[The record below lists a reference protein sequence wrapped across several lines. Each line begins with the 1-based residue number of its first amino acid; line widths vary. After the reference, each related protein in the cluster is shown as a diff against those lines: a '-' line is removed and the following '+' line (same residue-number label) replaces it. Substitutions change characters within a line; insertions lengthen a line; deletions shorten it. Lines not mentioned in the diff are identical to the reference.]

1 MPKNRLAIHGPN
13 ATVSGMK
20 RLAFPW
26 AGRCL
31 PALVCATLVGRAPV
45 ILAEEPPRPGSE
57 VTKSAGDRAHLL
69 PDDPDKAWAIV
80 ESEGRPPASPP
91 EWKGRQPTSDEVLAF
106 RKRKATGSGI
116 AADKARE
123 FFQRYKDHPKATEA
137 RRLHRQMLEV
147 SVSLGNEAKAAELD
161 ALGPDPEKAKEEAA
175 AAAVGAK
182 IQEAVAKARR
192 LQAQG
197 MEAVLGDFEKSL
209 DGLEKEFTGRP
220 EIYSAYLE
228 IAQLRGGQKARELIA
243 KVLKAEKLPDSIR
256 TLAGEQLKTLDRLG
270 KPVDMA
276 FTATDG
282 RKVDLA
288 QMKGKVVLV
297 DFWATWCGP
306 CVAEVPNV
314 VAAYER
320 LHPKGFEIVGIS
332 FDEEADALK
341 AFTAKHK
348 MAWAQYFDG
357 AGWKNKFG
365 AEFGIRGIPAMW
377 LIDKKGNL
385 RDLEARNDL
394 AKKVEALLA
403 EP

>member
-1 MPKNRLAIHGPN
+1 LAIAAPE
-13 ATVSGMK
+13 ATVSPMK
-20 RLAFPW
+20 RLVFPR
-26 AGRCL
+26 AGQFVT
-31 PALVCATLVGRAPV
+31 ALVGAAMVV
-45 ILAEEPPRPGSE
+45 LAEDANPPGAAGAK
-57 VTKSAGDRAHLL
+57 VSAARARLL
-69 PDDPDKAWAIV
+69 PDDADKAWAIV
-80 ESEGRPPASPP
+80 ESDGKPPAPP
-91 EWKGRQPTSDEVLAF
+91 AEWKGRQPNSDEVKAF
-106 RKRKATGSGI
+106 RQKKAIGSGI

-123 FFQRYKDHPKATEA
+123 FFERFKDHPKAAEA

-147 SVSLGNEAKAAELD
+147 SVSLGNDAKEAELQ
-161 ALGPDPEKAKEEAA
+161 ALGPDPEKAKDEAA
-175 AAAVGAK
+175 EAEVGAK
-182 IQEAVAKARR
+182 IQAAVAKARR

-197 MEAVLGDFEKSL
+197 MEAVLEDFEKSL
-209 DGLEKEFTGRP
+209 DGLEKEFAGRP
-220 EIYSAYLE
+220 EIYGGYLE
-228 IAQLRGGQKARELIA
+228 IAQLRGGQKAREILA
-243 KVLKAEKLPDSIR
+243 KVLKAEKLPDRIR
-256 TLAGEQLKTLDRLG
+256 AMAEDQLKTLDRVG
-270 KPVDMA
+270 KPVAIA

-314 VAAYER
+314 VAAYDR
-320 LHPKGFEIVGIS
+320 LHPKGFEILGIS
-332 FDEEADALK
+332 FDEDADALK

-365 AEFGIRGIPAMW
+365 SEFGIRGIPAMW

-385 RDLEARNDL
+385 RDLEARSDL

>member
-1 MPKNRLAIHGPN
+1 
-13 ATVSGMK
+13 MK
-20 RLAFPW
+20 HFAMGIVTMAVALGGVHA
-26 AGRCL
+26 AES
-31 PALVCATLVGRAPV
+31 PAAPV
-45 ILAEEPPRPGSE
+45 P
-57 VTKSAGDRAHLL
+57 SAQAAPSVPVAVRLL
-69 PDDPDKAWAIV
+69 PNDADQAWVIV
-80 ESEGRPPASPP
+80 EAEGKPPGPPP
-91 EWKGRQPTSDEVLAF
+91 EWKGRQPTSDEVKAF
-106 RKRKATGSGI
+106 RKQKAIGSGV

-123 FFQRYKDHPKATEA
+123 FYQRFKDHPKAGEA
-137 RRLHRQMLEV
+137 RRLYRELLEA
-147 SVSLGNEAKAAELD
+147 SVGLGNEDKAAELQ
-161 ALGPDPEKAKEEAA
+161 ALGPDPEKAKEQATAA
-175 AAAVGAK
+175 ALGAK
-182 IQEAVAKARR
+182 MQEAVTQARR

-197 MEAVLGDFEKSL
+197 MEAVLGEFEKSL
-209 DGLEKEFTGRP
+209 EGLEKEFPGRG

-228 IAQLRGGQKARELIA
+228 IAQLRGGAKAKELVA
-243 KVLKAEKLPDSIR
+243 KILKADNVPAQIRAMAESI
-256 TLAGEQLKTLDRLG
+256 QKTQERIG
-270 KPVDMA
+270 KPLNIA

-320 LHPKGFEIVGIS
+320 LQPKGFEILGIS
-332 FDEEADALK
+332 FDEDADALK

-348 MAWAQYFDG
+348 MTWAQYFDG

-377 LIDKKGNL
+377 LVDKQGNL
-385 RDLEARNDL
+385 RDLEARNGL
-394 AKKVEALLA
+394 AAKVEKLLA

>member
-1 MPKNRLAIHGPN
+1 MKHFAMGIVTMAVALGAVHAAESP
-13 ATVSGMK
+13 ATPVPSAQG
-20 RLAFPW
+20 
-26 AGRCL
+26 
-31 PALVCATLVGRAPV
+31 APSV
-45 ILAEEPPRPGSE
+45 PVAVR
-57 VTKSAGDRAHLL
+57 LL
-69 PDDPDKAWAIV
+69 PNDADQAWAIV
-80 ESEGRPPASPP
+80 EAEGKPPGPPP
-91 EWKGRQPTSDEVLAF
+91 EWKGRQPTSDEVKAF
-106 RKRKATGSGI
+106 RKQKAIGSGV

-123 FFQRYKDHPKATEA
+123 FYQRFKDHPKAGEA
-137 RRLHRQMLEV
+137 RRLYRELLEA
-147 SVSLGNEAKAAELD
+147 SVGLGNEDKAAELQ
-161 ALGPDPEKAKEEAA
+161 ALGPDPEKAKEQATAA
-175 AAAVGAK
+175 ALGAK
-182 IQEAVAKARR
+182 MQEAGTQARR

-197 MEAVLGDFEKSL
+197 MEAVLGEFEKSL
-209 DGLEKEFTGRP
+209 EGLEKEFPGRG

-228 IAQLRGGQKARELIA
+228 IAQLRGGAKAKELVA
-243 KVLKAEKLPDSIR
+243 KILKADNVPAQIRAMAESI
-256 TLAGEQLKTLDRLG
+256 QKTQERIG
-270 KPVDMA
+270 KPLNIA

-320 LHPKGFEIVGIS
+320 LQPKGFEILGIS
-332 FDEEADALK
+332 FDEDADALK

-348 MAWAQYFDG
+348 MTWAQYFDG

-377 LIDKKGNL
+377 LVDKQGNL
-385 RDLEARNDL
+385 RDLEARNGL
-394 AKKVEALLA
+394 AAKVEKLLA

>member
-1 MPKNRLAIHGPN
+1 
-13 ATVSGMK
+13 MK
-20 RLAFPW
+20 HFAMGIVTMAVALGAVH
-26 AGRCL
+26 AAES
-31 PALVCATLVGRAPV
+31 PAAPV
-45 ILAEEPPRPGSE
+45 P
-57 VTKSAGDRAHLL
+57 SAQGAPSVPVAVRLL
-69 PDDPDKAWAIV
+69 PNDADQAWAIV
-80 ESEGRPPASPP
+80 EAEGKPPGPPP
-91 EWKGRQPTSDEVLAF
+91 EWKGRQPTSDEVKAF
-106 RKRKATGSGI
+106 RKQKAIGSGV

-123 FFQRYKDHPKATEA
+123 FYQRFKDHPKAGEA
-137 RRLHRQMLEV
+137 RRLYRELLEA
-147 SVSLGNEAKAAELD
+147 SVGLGNEDKAAELQ
-161 ALGPDPEKAKEEAA
+161 ALGPDPEKAKEQATAA
-175 AAAVGAK
+175 ALGAK
-182 IQEAVAKARR
+182 MQEAVTQARR

-197 MEAVLGDFEKSL
+197 MEAVLGEFEKSL
-209 DGLEKEFTGRP
+209 EGLEKEFPGRG

-228 IAQLRGGQKARELIA
+228 IAQLRGGAKAKELVA
-243 KVLKAEKLPDSIR
+243 KILKADNVPAQIRAMAESI
-256 TLAGEQLKTLDRLG
+256 QKTQERIG
-270 KPVDMA
+270 KPLNIA

-320 LHPKGFEIVGIS
+320 LQPKGFEILGIS
-332 FDEEADALK
+332 FDEDADALK

-348 MAWAQYFDG
+348 MTWAQYFDG

-377 LIDKKGNL
+377 LVDKQGNL
-385 RDLEARNDL
+385 RDLEARNGL
-394 AKKVEALLA
+394 AAKVEKLLA